1 MNLLTLFLVFQG
13 AWFAT
18 VYGGSQGT
26 SLSALIA
33 TAVVLGLLARVY
45 PPRGVLTR
53 AGIGVLCG
61 LVLDGAMVYFEL
73 TAFPAFGDKI
83 LPLWMLCLWA
93 VFAAILPYMVPWLA
107 GRRMLGI
114 VFGATGGP
122 IAYFSAEKLGAIEV
136 AGLMGYAAVGLA
148 WAGAMAVLPL
158 ADKEAAQSPALGSEV
173 AGG

>member
-18 VYGGSQGT
+18 VWGGAQGT
-26 SLSALIA
+26 SLWALAA
-33 TAVVLGLLARVY
+33 TVVVLGLLTRAY
-45 PPRGVLTR
+45 PARGVLTR

-61 LVLDGAMVYFEL
+61 LVLDGAMVHFQL
-73 TAFPAFGDKI
+73 TAFPAFADQF

-93 VFAAILPYMVPWLA
+93 IFAAILPYMVPWLA
-107 GRRMLGI
+107 GRRVLGI
-114 VFGATGGP
+114 IFGASGGP

-136 AGLMGYAAVGLA
+136 AGLVGYAAVGVA
-148 WAGAMAVLPL
+148 WAAAMAVLPL
-158 ADKEAAQSPALGSEV
+158 EDKEATQSPPLGSEV

>member
-1 MNLLTLFLVFQG
+1 MSLLTLFLVFQG

-26 SLSALIA
+26 SLWALIA
-33 TAVVLGLLARVY
+33 TAVVIGLLARVY
-45 PPRGVLTR
+45 PLRGVLTR

-61 LVLDGAMVYFEL
+61 LVLDGAMVYFGL
-73 TAFPAFGDKI
+73 TAFPAFGEGV

-107 GRRMLGI
+107 GRRALGI

-122 IAYFSAEKLGAIEV
+122 LAYFSAEKLGAIEV
-136 AGLMGYAAVGLA
+136 SGLLGFSAVGLA
-148 WAGAMAVLPL
+148 WAAAMAILPL
-158 ADKEAAQSPALGSEV
+158 ADREASSSPTLGSEV